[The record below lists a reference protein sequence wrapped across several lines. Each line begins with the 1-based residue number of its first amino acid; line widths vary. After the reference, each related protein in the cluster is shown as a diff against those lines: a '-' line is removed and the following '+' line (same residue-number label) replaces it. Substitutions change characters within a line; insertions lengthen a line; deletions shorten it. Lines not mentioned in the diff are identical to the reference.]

1 MRQLF
6 GASHLADG
14 GAGGAG
20 FQVRHEDRPA
30 PELRSPVELASLSG
44 RRNGRPM
51 PDHDNEYTD
60 DFVAKLELL
69 WGEGFLSPGGPEETA
84 RIVEGTDLSGKDVMD
99 IGCGIGGI
107 DAILLRDHG
116 AATVTGIDIEE
127 PLVRRARERAER
139 AGLADRMFIELVEPG
154 PFPFAD
160 ESFDAV
166 FSKDSMIHIPDK
178 PALFAEVLRVL
189 RPGGIFL
196 ASDWMQSAAGPDSPE
211 MATFVET
218 SGLSFAMGI
227 TDELPGMLEAAGFRD
242 IRVADRNAW
251 YREEARNE
259 LSRMRGE
266 LREPLLEILGREN
279 SNRWIAMR
287 EAMIA
292 ALDAGAF
299 RPTHFRAVKP
309 V

>member
-1 MRQLF
+1 M
-6 GASHLADG
+6 
-14 GAGGAG
+14 
-20 FQVRHEDRPA
+20 HE
-30 PELRSPVELASLSG
+30 
-44 RRNGRPM
+44 
-51 PDHDNEYTD
+51 NEYTD

-69 WGEGFLSPGGPEETA
+69 WGEGFLSPGGPGEVEK
-84 RIVEGTDLSGKDVMD
+84 ILEGTDLTGLDVMD
-99 IGCGIGGI
+99 IGCGIGGV
-107 DAILLRDHG
+107 DVLLAREYG
-116 AATVTGIDIEE
+116 AKSVTGIDIEE
-127 PLVRRARERAER
+127 PLVDKSNARAER
-139 AGLADRMFIELVEPG
+139 LGLSEQLTFKLVEPG

-189 RPGGIFL
+189 RPGGLFL

-227 TDELPGMLEAAGFRD
+227 TDELPAILKAAGFTD
-242 IRVADRNAW
+242 IRIVDRNPW

-259 LSRMRGE
+259 LARMRGD
-266 LREPLLEILGREN
+266 LREPLLEVLGREKAD
-279 SNRWIAMR
+279 RWIAMR
-287 EAMIA
+287 VAMVA

-299 RPTHFRAVKP
+299 RPTHLRATKP
-309 V
+309 A